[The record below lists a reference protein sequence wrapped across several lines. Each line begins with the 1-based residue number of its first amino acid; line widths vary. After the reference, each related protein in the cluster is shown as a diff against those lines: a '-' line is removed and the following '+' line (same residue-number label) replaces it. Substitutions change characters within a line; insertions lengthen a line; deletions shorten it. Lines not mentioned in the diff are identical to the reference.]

1 MKNSL
6 FYILSLA
13 VFVFILFIL
22 NIKLTS
28 NDAQINTGFNK
39 SSSITKKP
47 ETEILNGC
55 GQAGVANLFTHFL
68 RSHNYDVI
76 EIKNADHFNYEK
88 TYIKINN
95 ESNLMRAKELVNL
108 LAVDEAN
115 ILIDKKLIW
124 ELSIII
130 GKDYKELSSF
140 NEIKK
145 YYEPF

>member
-1 MKNSL
+1 MKNTILYIVSL
-6 FYILSLA
+6 TTL
-13 VFVFILFIL
+13 VVILFIFK
-22 NIKLTS
+22 IQMKKS
-28 NDAQINTGFNK
+28 DSQINTGLNK
-39 SSSITKKP
+39 SSITKNKP

-55 GQAGVANLFTHFL
+55 GQTGVANLFTHFL
-68 RSHNYDVI
+68 RAHNYDVI

-88 TYIKINN
+88 TSIKINN

-108 LAVDEAN
+108 LAVDEVN

-124 ELSIII
+124 DLSVII
-130 GKDYKELSSF
+130 GNDYKNLSSF